1 MLGLGP
7 ASLLICLRLVDLPTL
22 AFLVS
27 LVDLPT
33 LLLCLRKF
41 EMELCFYF
49 AWSNLVEYI
58 WLGRYFIDL
67 LCGINLKCFKN
78 EFFTLVLFL
87 KFLHLSLPW
96 SYRIMGATAF
106 FNKDNNYSMFNRSD

>member
-78 EFFTLVLFL
+78 EFFVIQISA
-87 KFLHLSLPW
+87 SLMSLMPVIIKH
-96 SYRIMGATAF
+96 SISTF
-106 FNKDNNYSMFNRSD
+106 VV